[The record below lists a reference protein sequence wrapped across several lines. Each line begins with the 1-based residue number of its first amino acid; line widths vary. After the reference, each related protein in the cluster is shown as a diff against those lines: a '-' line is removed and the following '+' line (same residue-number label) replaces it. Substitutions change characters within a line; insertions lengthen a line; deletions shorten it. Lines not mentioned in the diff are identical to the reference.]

1 MTEDETKYWNGRMA
15 EINDKMERILNR
27 MTVTEGEVKNLGTK
41 TDTAREFSFR
51 VPKLVVDALEAGLFP
66 RLRGIE
72 DVLSTIGARLAAIE
86 AKLEKPGAP

>member
-1 MTEDETKYWNGRMA
+1 MTDEELERRFAAMIGR
-15 EINDKMERILNR
+15 INDNHEAVLIELR
-27 MTVTEGEVKNLGTK
+27 NLGTK